1 MPCAPLEPQEDIDK
15 EVKPQEYIDKE
26 VADALLAANAAPTR
40 TYLTKEGKG
49 FVDEHLAEWI
59 RRGADGVKGSRDA
72 FISDILSEAALR
84 GRRAQFKGVDQQDR
98 LSPLAQRG
106 DEVPQ
111 ESTNALSNFEAF
123 PLSAAEK

>member
-84 GRRAQFKGVDQQDR
+84 EDELSSKEWTNKTVFHR
-98 LSPLAQRG
+98 LHN
-106 DEVPQ
+106 E
-111 ESTNALSNFEAF
+111 EMK
-123 PLSAAEK
+123 SARKHERTLEF